1 LAEEVDLS
9 FVVVDQKC
17 DDVVRAD
24 QALQLGAFVGRQRD
38 DVEVVVED
46 TITDETYLIDGDT
59 LLEGGNGLYTNLHV
73 YFS

>member
-1 LAEEVDLS
+1 MAEEVDLS

-38 DVEVVVED
+38 DVEVVVVDYLDSVEYLRID
-46 TITDETYLIDGDT
+46 VEVDE
-59 LLEGGNGLYTNLHV
+59 
-73 YFS
+73 F